1 LGGTLRGVATLEE
14 LEARVA
20 ALEASHADYRAVL
33 AAVNA
38 LGLKVAGHQ
47 DETRRQHDEITAS
60 MHAVRDSLGERIR
73 SLEDGQS
80 EIKDL
85 LIRALDKS

>member
-1 LGGTLRGVATLEE
+1 MATLEE

-47 DETRRQHDEITAS
+47 DETRRQHAELTAS
-60 MHAVRDSLGERIR
+60 VQSVRDGLGERIR

-80 EIKDL
+80 EIKEL
-85 LIRALDKS
+85 LVRALDKH

>member
-1 LGGTLRGVATLEE
+1 MATLEE

-20 ALEASHADYRAVL
+20 ALEADRGDYRAVL

-47 DETRRQHDEITAS
+47 TEARERFDVLDGRLETLENGQAELRTSA
-60 MHAVRDSLGERIR
+60 R
-73 SLEDGQS
+73 SLEDNLA
-80 EIKDL
+80 EVKDL
-85 LIRALDKS
+85 LVRALDR